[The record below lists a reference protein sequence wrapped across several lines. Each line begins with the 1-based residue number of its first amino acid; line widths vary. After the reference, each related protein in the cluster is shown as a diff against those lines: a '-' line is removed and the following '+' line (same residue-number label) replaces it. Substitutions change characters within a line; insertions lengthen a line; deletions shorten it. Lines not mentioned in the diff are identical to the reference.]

1 MNQTISTILIP
12 LLLVSQS
19 LFSVPHSH
27 EGTSVNEPEG
37 HAAKAHVHWS
47 WANHDADSES
57 SPASDDEHEHDHDS
71 DAIYGGDTQFL
82 NDARAGKIAQHELSV
97 DCFVYDAVCIVEV
110 TTANSILRSR
120 QPAPETL
127 RPKCARYLQLLSI
140 RC

>member
-27 EGTSVNEPEG
+27 AGTSVNEPEG

-47 WANHDADSES
+47 WEHHDADSES
-57 SPASDDEHEHDHDS
+57 SPASDDEHDHDS

-82 NDARAGKIAQHELSV
+82 NDARTGEIAQHELSI
-97 DCFVYDAVCIVEV
+97 DCFIYDDVRIVEA

>member
-1 MNQTISTILIP
+1 MNQAVSTVLIP

-27 EGTSVNEPEG
+27 AGTSVNVPEG

-47 WANHDADSES
+47 WGDHDADSES
-57 SPASDDEHEHDHDS
+57 SPVSDDEHEHDS
-71 DAIYGGDTQFL
+71 DAVYAGDTQFL
-82 NDARAGKIAQHELSV
+82 NDARTGKIAQHELSI
-97 DCFVYDAVCIVEV
+97 DCFICDDVRIVEA